1 MNSKYYADSL
11 VGKTSSSL
19 ENTCAN
25 INSNSKKLLESAE
38 KLLKDVLYLNNENEI
53 FEDAV
58 VEIPKVLVCYR
69 DIDIA
74 KNGKNLC
81 LSQA

>member
-11 VGKTSSSL
+11 VGKASNSL
-19 ENTCAN
+19 GNVCAN
-25 INSNSKKLLESAE
+25 VNSNSKKLLENAE
-38 KLLKDVLYLNNENEI
+38 KLLKDVLFLNKENEI
-53 FEDAV
+53 FEETI
-58 VEIPKVLVCYR
+58 VEIPKVIVCYR